1 MALFYWTVVN
11 SGFTVGSAFFI
22 EKFEK
27 SNSDFNLSYKKA
39 YLSRVKFGFN
49 YTYLEHNE
57 LLDESEMQSLKYY
70 GCEISMKYKELFE
83 LNK

>member
-1 MALFYWTVVN
+1 MNKDSELI
-11 SGFTVGSAFFI
+11 I
-22 EKFEK
+22 EVADELLQVL
-27 SNSDFNLSYKKA
+27 SIFNLSYKKA
-39 YLSRVKFGFN
+39 YLSRLKFGFN

-70 GCEISMKYKELFE
+70 GCEISMKYKELFG